1 LPVVTFGI
9 GSLNERV
16 THMETGFIAN
26 NDQDFANYTIKLLND
41 DMFYLNIK
49 KKMKMR
55 RKENNWLSIA
65 REWIKYFFNE

>member
-1 LPVVTFGI
+1 
-9 GSLNERV
+9 
-16 THMETGFIAN
+16 METGFIAN